1 MKKPAENIW
10 NVPNILTIFRIAL
23 IPVYIVFYRKG
34 DYYVAL
40 TVFLVASLTDFLD
53 GKIARKHHLVT
64 SFGKLADPLADK
76 LMCITVLL
84 SFTFSGAV
92 QWTPAVVMI
101 SKELFML
108 LGGFYLLKRGVVV
121 QSQMIGKAAQW
132 LFIAALC
139 LGFFHDFFAG
149 WILPLDV
156 ILLWIAVITALLALV
171 FYAFDASKSAK
182 TMLGRS
188 KQDINNEYPIT
199 F

>member
-1 MKKPAENIW
+1 MIKPAENIW

-84 SFTFSGAV
+84 SFTFSG
-92 QWTPAVVMI
+92 T
-101 SKELFML
+101 
-108 LGGFYLLKRGVVV
+108 
-121 QSQMIGKAAQW
+121 AQW
-132 LFIAALC
+132 VQVGFIC
-139 LGFFHDFFAG
+139 
-149 WILPLDV
+149 
-156 ILLWIAVITALLALV
+156 
-171 FYAFDASKSAK
+171 
-182 TMLGRS
+182 
-188 KQDINNEYPIT
+188 
-199 F
+199 